1 MSLFFGNLTLD
12 QERRQLFRSGQPVQ
26 LEPKAFELLSLLLAR
41 RPRVL
46 SKGQIRDVLWP
57 GTSVSESAVARL
69 VNQLRAACGDD
80 ARKPR
85 FVRTV
90 HGFGYAFCGTVEPSP
105 GLKGARTT
113 GPRFRLQWEA
123 HEVALAE
130 AENILGRVEEAAA
143 WIESASVSRRHAC
156 IRISEGR
163 AILED
168 LGSKNGTFLNGRKL
182 TAPAAL
188 ADGDEICLG
197 LVLMTLHVV
206 GGATSTKSVAKT

>member
-1 MSLFFGNLTLD
+1 MSLSFGNLTLD
-12 QERRQLFRSGQPVQ
+12 EERRQLLRSGQPVQ

-46 SKGQIRDVLWP
+46 SKDQIRDVLWP
-57 GTSVSESAVARL
+57 GTSVSESALARL

-90 HGFGYAFCGTVEPSP
+90 HGFGYSFCGTVEPSP
-105 GLKGARTT
+105 GPRGARTK
-113 GPRFRLQWEA
+113 GPRFRLQWDD

-130 AENILGRVEEAAA
+130 AENILGRADEAAA

-156 IRISEGR
+156 IRISGGK
-163 AILED
+163 ATVED
-168 LGSKNGTFLNGRKL
+168 LGSKNGTFLNGRRV
-182 TAPAAL
+182 TAPATL
-188 ADGDEICLG
+188 TDGDELRLG
-197 LVLMTLHVV
+197 MVPMVFRVLTGGMSTRTV
-206 GGATSTKSVAKT
+206 GKP

>member
-12 QERRQLFRSGQPVQ
+12 QERRQLLRSGQPVP
-26 LEPKAFELLSLLLAR
+26 LEPKAFDLLSLLLAR

-46 SKGQIRDVLWP
+46 SKSQIRDALWP
-57 GTSVSESAVARL
+57 GISVSESAVARL
-69 VNQLRAACGDD
+69 VNQLREACGDD

-105 GLKGARTT
+105 GPKGARTI

-130 AENILGRVEEAAA
+130 AENILGRVDEAAA

-156 IRISEGR
+156 IRISGGK

-182 TAPAAL
+182 TAPATL

-206 GGATSTKSVAKT
+206 GGTTSTKSAAKT